1 MQLAWNRNQ
10 AHLPATPH
18 TLLVV
23 QGEAD
28 PVALSAA
35 EKRSGTLWFGLWIGL
50 LPVVAIACLAV
61 LAAFAFA
68 CPTK

>member
-1 MQLAWNRNQ
+1 
-10 AHLPATPH
+10 
-18 TLLVV
+18 
-23 QGEAD
+23 
-28 PVALSAA
+28 VALSAA